1 MVMMNLCKDNNY
13 DVVMNICKDNNDG
26 VEYK

>member
-1 MVMMNLCKDNNY
+1 MMMMNLCKDNNY